1 MNEWCFNSS
10 KNIHYFIPA
19 ITYKTRA
26 PSVQSVNSQML
37 YVILIHKR
45 VGKKKEVPRIDL
57 ACCHGLNMTLMR
69 ELIFFLQVT
78 NPLKLESRKLQ
89 YVGDTSSFPN

>member
-26 PSVQSVNSQML
+26 PSLKSVNSQML

-45 VGKKKEVPRIDL
+45 VGKKKRYQ
-57 ACCHGLNMTLMR
+57 
-69 ELIFFLQVT
+69 ELI
-78 NPLKLESRKLQ
+78 
-89 YVGDTSSFPN
+89 

>member
-45 VGKKKEVPRIDL
+45 VGKKKRGTKNWFSLLPWIKYDSNERINFFF
-57 ACCHGLNMTLMR
+57 ASYESFEIGIQKITVCGRH
-69 ELIFFLQVT
+69 FFL
-78 NPLKLESRKLQ
+78 S
-89 YVGDTSSFPN
+89 

>member
-1 MNEWCFNSS
+1 MNEWYFNYS

-19 ITYKTRA
+19 ITYKTCA
-26 PSVQSVNSQML
+26 PSLQSVNSQML

-45 VGKKKEVPRIDL
+45 EEKKKEVPRIDL

-69 ELIFFLQVT
+69 ELIFFC
-78 NPLKLESRKLQ
+78 KLRSL
-89 YVGDTSSFPN
+89 